1 MTAQRPDPVLEALTA
16 TAPGRKR
23 HALETLWTVFIRVE
37 PVLGRGPA
45 ARRNLAARI
54 EQLTE
59 AGALTV
65 PRAAKNWDRSAEPPL
80 PRFVTLTASSPTPA
94 PSAGP
99 TLWAPELADFADQA
113 PRSLRADLEAIQ
125 RWLATGGRDRP
136 SVPERERSLEVF
148 GDEKRL
154 EALRGGSLFAPGRL
168 TLETLRCFAVS
179 PPLVWRSFTGARVG
193 LIVENHH
200 SWHSFCRFSAATGA
214 YAAVVYGAG
223 KALLKALP
231 TLGEVAEA
239 SGVERFVYLGD
250 VDPDGLHIGRRATED
265 AVALDLPPIAPAAG
279 WYRRLFALAEGRT
292 FPSRASRAVN
302 RDDIAWLPG
311 DLQSRAADLVRA
323 GRRLPQELLGWTELA
338 ALDGPPRD

>member
-1 MTAQRPDPVLEALTA
+1 MRAARADPVIEALEAS
-16 TAPGRKR
+16 APGRKR
-23 HALETLWTVFIRVE
+23 HALEALWAVFLRVE

-54 EQLTE
+54 EQLVE

-65 PRAAKNWDRSAEPPL
+65 PRAAKRWDRSAEPPL
-80 PRFVTLTASSPTPA
+80 PRFVTLAGASPRPA
-94 PSAGP
+94 PTTRP

-113 PRSLRADLEAIQ
+113 PRSLRADLDALQ
-125 RWLATGGRDRP
+125 RWLATGGRD
-136 SVPERERSLEVF
+136 SLVVPERERSLEVF

-168 TLETLRCFAVS
+168 TLDTLRCFAVS
-179 PPLVWRSFTGARVG
+179 PPLVWRSFAGAPVG

-231 TLGEVAEA
+231 TLAEVAEA
-239 SGVERFVYLGD
+239 AGVERFVYLGD

-265 AVALDLPPIAPAAG
+265 AAALNLPPIAPAAG
-279 WYRRLFALAEGRT
+279 WYRRLFALADGRT
-292 FPSRASRAVN
+292 FASRASRTVN
-302 RDDIAWLPG
+302 PDDIAWLPAG
-311 DLQSRAADLVRA
+311 LQSRAADLIRA

-338 ALDGPPRD
+338 ALDGPPCD